1 LRLPPF
7 RPTWHHKLI
16 VPHPS
21 PSPAID
27 VSSIVPSTRDFLQ
40 ALATHKKRLALVP
53 LIETEDDARR
63 LAEAGVS
70 GLAVSAPSERT
81 RAISAAAGHTPLISL
96 ALVADENEALIS
108 RSFGADAVII
118 DAARFDALS
127 KNARSTRM
135 AALAAVT
142 NATTAAHATTAK
154 AIYLRVTAVELVAP
168 IVEKLPKGLRVLAHV
183 PAIDEPGLRAL
194 RGVVDGAIVEQD
206 MHLSTSFDTLR
217 EELDP

>member
-1 LRLPPF
+1 MASKHIVAPP
-7 RPTWHHKLI
+7 
-16 VPHPS
+16 
-21 PSPAID
+21 PSPAVD

-40 ALATHKKRLALVP
+40 ALATQRKRLALVA
-53 LIETEDDARR
+53 LVETEDDARR
-63 LAEAGVS
+63 LAEVGVS
-70 GLAVSAPSERT
+70 GLAVSAPGERT
-81 RAISAAAGHTPLISL
+81 RAISAAGGSTPLVSL
-96 ALVADENEALIS
+96 AKIDRDDDALLA
-108 RSFGADAVII
+108 RSLGADAVII

-135 AALAAVT
+135 AALAS
-142 NATTAAHATTAK
+142 ATDAASALLATSAK

-168 IVEKLPKGLRVLAHV
+168 IVDKLPKGIRVLAHV
-183 PAIDEPGLRAL
+183 PAIDETGLRAL